1 LNQIAAPDSLFPRF
15 LNQRSVPI
23 AWKSL

>member
-1 LNQIAAPDSLFPRF
+1 LNQIAALDSFLPRF
-15 LNQRSVPI
+15 FDQRSVPI